1 MQRTAHIADRKR
13 DKRMAGME
21 VSESDIKSISL
32 ESSASCN
39 LSIFLHSFDCCMAL
53 LHSHC
58 LTWSFD
64 FSCFFRFQ
72 SRHAKQIRRLLSPK
86 LNSKCVSN
94 AFGIFIV
101 LLILPSF
108 SPSEL
113 DLHSVS
119 VCVCVLSMLFAHI
132 STLHK
137 SFMWYTFFYEP
148 LAQTKRTTIKCTST
162 CIKSANTNETEWK
175 RE

>member
-13 DKRMAGME
+13 DKRMAGLE

-39 LSIFLHSFDCCMAL
+39 LSIFLHSFDFDCCMAL

-108 SPSEL
+108 FPIRIRSPFSL
-113 DLHSVS
+113 
-119 VCVCVLSMLFAHI
+119 CVCLCAVDAFCSYQHFTQVFYVVHI
-132 STLHK
+132 FL
-137 SFMWYTFFYEP
+137 
-148 LAQTKRTTIKCTST
+148 RTTC
-162 CIKSANTNETEWK
+162 TNETNDDK
-175 RE
+175 VYKYMH

>member
-13 DKRMAGME
+13 DKRMAGLE

-39 LSIFLHSFDCCMAL
+39 LSIFLHSFDCCMAV

-119 VCVCVLSMLFAHI
+119 VCVCVLSMLFCSYQHFTQVFYVVHI
-132 STLHK
+132 FL
-137 SFMWYTFFYEP
+137 
-148 LAQTKRTTIKCTST
+148 RTTC
-162 CIKSANTNETEWK
+162 TNETNDDK
-175 RE
+175 VYKYMH

>member
-13 DKRMAGME
+13 DKRMAGLE

-119 VCVCVLSMLFAHI
+119 VCVCVLSMLFCPNLHFTQVFYVVHI
-132 STLHK
+132 FL
-137 SFMWYTFFYEP
+137 
-148 LAQTKRTTIKCTST
+148 RTTC
-162 CIKSANTNETEWK
+162 TNETNDDK
-175 RE
+175 VYKYMH

>member
-13 DKRMAGME
+13 DKRMAGLE

-119 VCVCVLSMLFAHI
+119 VCVCVLSMLFCSYQHFTQVFYVVHI
-132 STLHK
+132 FL
-137 SFMWYTFFYEP
+137 
-148 LAQTKRTTIKCTST
+148 RTTC
-162 CIKSANTNETEWK
+162 TNETNDDK
-175 RE
+175 VYKYMH

>member
-21 VSESDIKSISL
+21 VTESDIKSISL

-101 LLILPSF
+101 LLILPYFFPIRIRSPF
-108 SPSEL
+108 SL
-113 DLHSVS
+113 
-119 VCVCVLSMLFAHI
+119 CVCLCAFCPYQHFTQVFYVVHI
-132 STLHK
+132 FL
-137 SFMWYTFFYEP
+137 
-148 LAQTKRTTIKCTST
+148 RTTC
-162 CIKSANTNETEWK
+162 TNETNDDK
-175 RE
+175 VYKYMH